1 MLSDYALLTLGG
13 SLKRKERLSGRFADI
28 LANMYLCSAA
38 LKHFEDQ
45 GEPEADLPLLHY
57 ACQSTMHDAQ
67 QAMLAVFYNLPISPI
82 AKTLR
87 ALMFPFGKP
96 YSPPS
101 DKLIHEVAQ
110 LALSPSA
117 TRDRLTEGCY
127 LTDDPNDPA
136 GRIEHAFNL
145 AIKAESLETKFKKLM
160 KEDKLSSR
168 THEERMQEA
177 VEKKLLTEAEGEQLH
192 ELWLAT
198 REAIR
203 VDHFTNKELSRG

>member
-1 MLSDYALLTLGG
+1 M
-13 SLKRKERLSGRFADI
+13 
-28 LANMYLCSAA
+28 
-38 LKHFEDQ
+38 
-45 GEPEADLPLLHY
+45 
-57 ACQSTMHDAQ
+57 
-67 QAMLAVFYNLPISPI
+67 
-82 AKTLR
+82 
-87 ALMFPFGKP
+87 
-96 YSPPS
+96 
-101 DKLIHEVAQ
+101 IHEVAQ
-110 LALSPSA
+110 LALRPSA

-145 AIKAESLETKFKKLM
+145 AINAEALETKFKKLM

-203 VDHFTNKELSRG
+203 VDHFTNKELNRA